1 MEAVQS
7 RWRSP
12 SRVAVIVS
20 ALAYSW
26 WVTLFRPFTWP
37 MRIATA
43 IPGVVLLVLAARD
56 GRRRTALRAWVA
68 SWRLVQGG
76 GEAPSP
82 PLWRRV
88 IWRGGT
94 VVWTLLIVAI
104 SVWELLA
111 RLHAPRSLYPTLSS
125 LSDSVTRVHAVRF
138 LAFVLWLLFGRDL
151 LRR

>member
-1 MEAVQS
+1 MEAVWG

-12 SRVAVIVS
+12 ARVAVITAV
-20 ALAYSW
+20 LTYSW
-26 WVTLFRPFTWP
+26 WVTTFRAFTWP
-37 MRIATA
+37 IRIATA

-56 GRRRTALRAWVA
+56 QRRRTALRSWVS
-68 SWRLVQGG
+68 SWRLV
-76 GEAPSP
+76 EAAHNPP
-82 PLWRRV
+82 LPLWRRIV
-88 IWRGGT
+88 WRGGT
-94 VVWTLLIVAI
+94 VIWTLLIVGI
-104 SVWELLA
+104 STWELLA

>member
-1 MEAVQS
+1 MEAVLG

-12 SRVAVIVS
+12 ARVAAVTAV
-20 ALAYSW
+20 LAYSW
-26 WVTLFRPFTWP
+26 WVTTFRPFTWP

-43 IPGVVLLVLAARD
+43 IPGVLLLLLAARD
-56 GRRRTALRAWVA
+56 QRRRSALRTWVA
-68 SWRLVQGG
+68 SWRLLNGG
-76 GEAPSP
+76 HDQ
-82 PLWRRV
+82 PLPLRRRI

-94 VVWTLLIVAI
+94 VVWTLLILAI
-104 SVWELLA
+104 SAWELLA
-111 RLHAPRSLYPTLSS
+111 RLHTPRSLYPTLSS